1 MKIKI
6 WLKRI
11 EERAILFGRQVDAQ
25 THSEYRLLDVARYS
39 VAKSARADPLPQ
51 LRHCNKEESA
61 QGVPSRDKQINPI
74 FSAADAIVNREKF
87 ITFTVE
93 RTPQKPRR
101 GNNQI
106 CFDLKT
112 FPLSFC
118 LKQLYLWI
126 KKKKHFLKTN
136 FDHEEW
142 PMSDCAESF
151 DKWLTKN

>member
-39 VAKSARADPLPQ
+39 VAKSARVDPLPQ

-93 RTPQKPRR
+93 RTPQKKR
-101 GNNQI
+101 
-106 CFDLKT
+106 
-112 FPLSFC
+112 
-118 LKQLYLWI
+118 KQSNLLWFENI
-126 KKKKHFLKTN
+126 SPFLLPETVVSLNLKKKNFFEKQILITKSGQCSIALKVSIN
-136 FDHEEW
+136 D
-142 PMSDCAESF
+142 
-151 DKWLTKN
+151 